1 VVKEEE
7 EEPTDWWGRSA
18 RLRARI
24 RDTREKTFRVNTR
37 MENSYMGIA
46 GLSRKGSRGG
56 DEVELEYLLIGAPA
70 NLQRTL
76 DKALDDS
83 LDRGRVLDQLDLA
96 RLRVD
101 ARVGLDKH
109 LAREFLGC
117 KRAGESIRALVS
129 SPIVRSSQELERRGK
144 QYALRLTEYEGA
156 QLGHPVVLGLG
167 KLLVK
172 LGRAGAVAR
181 TLPDLQEKRR
191 Y

>member
-1 VVKEEE
+1 M
-7 EEPTDWWGRSA
+7 GSA
-18 RLRARI
+18 RTFEERQSGRGRGRARI
-24 RDTREKTFRVNTR
+24 SLNLRTRE
-37 MENSYMGIA
+37 
-46 GLSRKGSRGG
+46 
-56 DEVELEYLLIGAPA
+56 

-144 QYALRLTEYEGA
+144 QYALKLTEYEGA

-167 KLLVK
+167 ELLVK

-181 TLPDLQEKRR
+181 TLPDLQGKRR
-191 Y
+191 GE

>member
-1 VVKEEE
+1 M
-7 EEPTDWWGRSA
+7 GSA
-18 RLRARI
+18 RTFEERQSGRGRGRARI
-24 RDTREKTFRVNTR
+24 SLNLRTRE
-37 MENSYMGIA
+37 
-46 GLSRKGSRGG
+46 
-56 DEVELEYLLIGAPA
+56 

-117 KRAGESIRALVS
+117 KREGESMRALVS
-129 SPIVRSSQELERRGK
+129 SPFARSGQDQRRA
-144 QYALRLTEYEGA
+144 QRHALKLTEYEGA
-156 QLGHPVVLGLG
+156 QLGYPVVLGLG
-167 KLLVK
+167 ELLVK

-191 Y
+191 D